1 MHQKTQNHF
10 LKFSIHLSVRK
21 SRENYRQIYGKS
33 KASLWR
39 NLSTGTPP
47 NFLGQSFALQLQF
60 TIYIFFRKAVM
71 WKLFD
76 TRFSYKHCNF
86 LRVCLLFKMA
96 SKTMTRS
103 ILPHTAYIMCLCF
116 FAECY
121 TTKSL
126 QQPRVGLLCA
136 FECSAFQGNLTI
148 SGRLCPPPPSP
159 LPRTTWLY
167 TVNSQ
172 HLIFSQFDLAIQKNF
187 AIIESKSSRVINFN
201 HL

>member
-96 SKTMTRS
+96 SKTVTRS

-126 QQPRVGLLCA
+126 QQPRVGLQCA
-136 FECSAFQGNLTI
+136 VECQGSKECSGFQGNLTI
-148 SGRLCPPPPSP
+148 NFWTVVPQPPTTTTTPR
-159 LPRTTWLY
+159 LPRTTW
-167 TVNSQ
+167 
-172 HLIFSQFDLAIQKNF
+172 
-187 AIIESKSSRVINFN
+187 
-201 HL
+201 